1 MTSVLTWYDVLG
13 VLPDATPE
21 DIREA
26 CQARQATLQQATL
39 PGAPPEV
46 LSAAEQALQSVEEAW
61 RVLADPAARESYDQD
76 IGIFRSGEGLTPPS
90 RGPSGPDVSL
100 GEGWSQANEEA
111 LEPYSDPRAR
121 VTMPDVRGLFFQAC
135 MQVTGRIGLHVA
147 PIQLTPDPLP
157 VEGLVVGQTPVPGE
171 RVHRDSTLT
180 VRVWHPSASGGQQAP
195 TGASADR

>member
-26 CQARQATLQQATL
+26 CLARNVTLRQATL
-39 PGAPPEV
+39 PGTAPDV
-46 LSAAEQALQSVEEAW
+46 LSAAQRALHSVQEAG
-61 RVLADPAARESYDQD
+61 RVLADPVARESYDQD

-90 RGPSGPDVSL
+90 RGPSGPDVGL

-121 VTMPDVRGLFFQAC
+121 VAVPDVRGLFFQAC
-135 MQVTGRIGLHVA
+135 MHVTGRIGLHVT
-147 PIQLTPDPLP
+147 PIQLTPHPLP
-157 VEGLVVGQTPVPGE
+157 VEGLVVGQAPAPGE
-171 RVHRDSTLT
+171 RVHRDSPLT
-180 VRVWHPSASGGQQAP
+180 VRVWHPSASGDQQAA
-195 TGASADR
+195 TGGSGGR